1 MTADVPR
8 GQRFS
13 HVYVARGE
21 PTQDSPRMRRRIA
34 SLIGAIRDLYSDT
47 DFEHVVE
54 EKLGIAS
61 PRSSSDVWTGLLAK
75 WELIDVLDLV
85 TVAYRFLQTKRSRGM
100 YDPGSPERWRDSVR
114 EIFAEENVHYTVDD
128 RGGVHF
134 KYDEEFARNTAAAIA
149 ALQSPRYANGA
160 GARWCAAVRF
170 RCRRR
175 ANPDGR
181 CAAWPGCFTA
191 SPLMSGP

>member
-85 TVAYRFLQTKRSRGM
+85 TVGYRFLQTKRSRGM
-100 YDPGSPERWRDSVR
+100 YDPGSPERWRSTI
-114 EIFAEENVHYTVDD
+114 E
-128 RGGVHF
+128 
-134 KYDEEFARNTAAAIA
+134 TAAMSKRHGTRSKK
-149 ALQSPRYANGA
+149 LGN
-160 GARWCAAVRF
+160 AVPKRGD
-170 RCRRR
+170 
-175 ANPDGR
+175 PDAVYCDCEPDHCHRPSRPNSRTGF
-181 CAAWPGCFTA
+181 CGTC
-191 SPLMSGP
+191 